1 MSQHIPQSSSDYGT
15 ATSPR
20 AHAVWHMSHRIRPRS
35 GPPPNFFAIPLG
47 LAGLGEVWTA
57 AARILGT
64 PEVVA
69 DVVNLLAAVVWTTL
83 LLLYASGG
91 LRRLCSDL
99 RDPVRAPFV
108 SLVPICAMLLG
119 AALAR
124 DELAAGRAVVL
135 VFLALT
141 VLLGGWITGRWL
153 AEDVPEESAHGGYF
167 LPTVAGGFVGAAAAE
182 QVGMHSIALG
192 MFGIG
197 VICWVMVG
205 SVILNRI
212 MFRASLPAA
221 LLPTLAIEVAPP
233 AVGGIAY
240 FAVSHGRTDD
250 AACALAGYAVLMLVV
265 QVRLVPVYAKLSFAP
280 SFWSFTFPFAAVAT
294 DALQWLELRRPAD
307 SNAWAVVVVTLVS
320 LLIGAVGMRTLA
332 ELMRGRL
339 MRQVAAQAVK

>member
-1 MSQHIPQSSSDYGT
+1 VCDGMG
-15 ATSPR
+15 
-20 AHAVWHMSHRIRPRS
+20 
-35 GPPPNFFAIPLG
+35 G
-47 LAGLGEVWTA
+47 A
-57 AARILGT
+57 AAGEI
-64 PEVVA
+64 A
-69 DVVNLLAAVVWTTL
+69 SQLAVDIV
-83 LLLYASGG
+83 YERMIDG
-91 LRRLCSDL
+91 LHD
-99 RDPVRAPFV
+99 DHP
-108 SLVPICAMLLG
+108 
-119 AALAR
+119 LAR

-240 FAVSHGRTDD
+240 FAVSRGRTDD
-250 AACALAGYAVLMLVV
+250 VACALAGYAVLMLVV

-339 MRQVAAQAVK
+339 MRPVAAQAVK